1 MCLLNILAVARRPL
15 MRSGRPMH
23 DTRVA
28 RELRRTKQTVDQ

>member
-1 MCLLNILAVARRPL
+1 

-28 RELRRTKQTVDQ
+28 RELRRTKQTVGQ